1 MKEKIS
7 ALMDG
12 ELEGRAAEELIDELR
27 RGGEPIEAWRLYHV
41 AGDAMRD
48 TRLLSEGFA
57 ARLAQRLAAEPTVL
71 APRRMERKPRSW
83 MAMPAAIAAS
93 AAGVAL
99 VGWLAFAPQQPHQAA
114 APLAQAPAAAPAL
127 AKADKKPARIPLPSA
142 TPDYLLA
149 HQGFS
154 PRVSLQ
160 GMAPYART
168 VSDEAIE
175 GRK

>member
-7 ALMDG
+7 AWMDG
-12 ELEGRAAEELIDELR
+12 ELEGSAGEALFEEVR
-27 RGGEPIEAWRLYHV
+27 RGGEAREAWRLYHL

-48 TRLLSEGFA
+48 TRLLSDGFA
-57 ARLAQRLAAEPTVL
+57 ARLAQRLHAEATVL
-71 APRRMERKPRSW
+71 APRRAAARPRW
-83 MAMPAAIAAS
+83 IAMPAAVAAS
-93 AAGVAL
+93 LAALAL
-99 VGWLAFAPQQPHQAA
+99 VGWLAFAPQQQAQPSM
-114 APLAQAPAAAPAL
+114 PLAQAPAPAAVKP
-127 AKADKKPARIPLPSA
+127 PARPARVPLPSA

-154 PRVSLQ
+154 PRITLE

-175 GRK
+175 GRR